1 MKKNSFFTK
10 IELLNFKITLLLA
23 KLDIV
28 GSRPVSNYLIFS
40 GDIRVD
46 IQSLTFSLLSILGK
60 LSNGTKI

>member
-1 MKKNSFFTK
+1 MKRNSFFTK